1 MVEDILAV
9 QRELEGKYLTMQPV
23 IEETALALAETD
35 PKLLREY
42 LTLYSVGQADE
53 MVRRWKELGEFLL
66 TTYNDG
72 YVAGK
77 GDEVERGYPESWLR
91 KVIQERPGQ
100 FVLEQPESPEN
111 ELPY

>member
-1 MVEDILAV
+1 MCQGE
-9 QRELEGKYLTMQPV
+9 
-23 IEETALALAETD
+23 
-35 PKLLREY
+35 
-42 LTLYSVGQADE
+42 E

-91 KVIQERPGQ
+91 EVIRSRPDQ
-100 FVLEQPESPEN
+100 FVLEQPESAEN